1 MSVRVIVTEVNGLQR
16 TVLADTLR
24 EAGFEVVAACA
35 GAREALAA
43 ASRGGA
49 DVLTTNVVMGGPEGD
64 GYALTERLHAEHPQ
78 LPVLVL
84 TAHDGG
90 DHMDRARDAGAAGFL
105 QKGAD
110 AATLAAA
117 LTRTA
122 AGGTWFGEA

>member
-1 MSVRVIVTEVNGLQR
+1 MSLRVIVTEANGLQR

-24 EAGFEVVAACA
+24 EAGFEVVAECT

-43 ASRGGA
+43 AATGGA
-49 DVLTTNVVMGGPEGD
+49 DVLTTNVVMAGPDGD

-84 TAHDGG
+84 TAHGG
-90 DHMDRARDAGAAGFL
+90 GNHMARAREAGAAGFL
-105 QKGAD
+105 QKGVD
-110 AATLAAA
+110 GATLAAA
-117 LTRTA
+117 LTRVA